1 MASGWYEMA
10 PHCSSRA
17 TSAIHSFIHP
27 SAAVFGRQGEPARSW
42 SGRSGSSRGR
52 TPGAWRA
59 AGARGVGQHGEPP
72 LRGEHDGGAPAPRT
86 ARPAAASCRRWSSSS
101 TSPPPCS
108 RPSASAA
115 AAIASGS
122 PLRSRRRHRARR
134 AAAGTGTLSSEAG
147 PSP

>member
-1 MASGWYEMA
+1 MASGWYEMT

-17 TSAIHSFIHP
+17 TSAIHSFTRRRRC
-27 SAAVFGRQGEPARSW
+27 SVGKASQRRSW